1 MSPGMQDFLQESLV
15 QNRFTEEIDNVK
27 WPIKKK
33 VVVLGRF
40 DTVTTLE
47 DTESKLAINE
57 DEETLQFKEIE
68 TKLVPI

>member
-1 MSPGMQDFLQESLV
+1 MFHIEDIEVFFNQMSPGMQDFLQESLV

-27 WPIKKK
+27 WPTKKK

-47 DTESKLAINE
+47 DTEANLAIG
-57 DEETLQFKEIE
+57 
-68 TKLVPI
+68 